1 MNRSTII
8 LPALI
13 IPIILILL
21 IFSLVAA
28 QVIPPKARGTSSGG
42 PTMDQTQKED
52 AMGPKARVAVSR
64 FVDKSAKGRSS
75 GQIGDGMAEMLSNA
89 LVAM

>member
-1 MNRSTII
+1 MKKLSIFCFAFI
-8 LPALI
+8 LFA
-13 IPIILILL
+13 
-21 IFSLVAA
+21 IFLTTNLAIA
-28 QVIPPKARGTSSGG
+28 QVIPPKARATSPGGT
-42 PTMDQTQKED
+42 TIDQAQKED
-52 AMGPKARVAVSR
+52 AMGPKAMVAVSR